1 MAYGIALAAAG
12 LWLVWL
18 GALLIQTGGT
28 AYYLGLGVL
37 LIAVAGLVAKG
48 DARAVAVFSLILGAT
63 LLWSLGEVGFDP
75 LPLAPRVGLLT
86 ALGLPLFAVPK
97 HRFWLATTTGAI
109 LVSMLVAILIPHS
122 GEPLSPTETV
132 GSANPIRVGAG
143 DDWPNYGGD
152 AGGSRF
158 STLQQIAPD
167 NVARLV
173 PTWTYRTGANGGA
186 LPLTFEAT
194 PLAVAG
200 RLFFCTGQNDVI
212 ALDGDSGRQLWRY
225 DAHLDHSGVLIGTC
239 RGVAHAHVAGGK
251 GVCADRIYVGT
262 MDARL
267 IALDADDGR
276 PCAGF
281 GTGGSVDL
289 RAGMGGIEP
298 GYYGVTSP
306 PQVIRGR
313 VVVGGWVTDGQHTGE
328 PPGVVRAFDAVSGH
342 LAWAFDAGAPDR
354 HGAPS
359 ANGHY
364 VRGTPNSWAPMSA
377 DEQLGLVYI
386 PTGNATPDYF
396 GGERT
401 GNDDRFSSAVVALDA
416 NTGTVRWAFQTTH
429 HDLWDYDVTA
439 QPTLLDWPARG
450 GTIPALVQATKRG
463 QLFVLDRR
471 TGRPLTTVEERN
483 VPSSTIPGERAAPT
497 QPFSVGM
504 PSLAGPALREADMWG
519 LTPIDQAWCR
529 LAFRRARYDGPLT
542 PPGLDRP
549 SFIYPG
555 YGGGVEWG
563 GVTIDPVRQIL
574 VVNSNRVADTVKLL
588 TRADA
593 RRRGITPLT
602 VHSHEGAAGAVAQQ
616 GVPYAADLRPFL
628 SPLGVP
634 CQRPPWGMITGIDL
648 RTRRLLWDRPF
659 GTGRDSGPLGISSGL
674 PMTIGVPNTGGSIAT
689 ASGLTFIGASYDR
702 YLRAFATASGKE
714 LARFRLPAGGQA
726 TPMTFWAPRTRRQIV
741 VIAAGGSPGLGTKL
755 GDYVIA
761 YALPAERR

>member
-1 MAYGIALAAAG
+1 
-12 LWLVWL
+12 
-18 GALLIQTGGT
+18 
-28 AYYLGLGVL
+28 
-37 LIAVAGLVAKG
+37 
-48 DARAVAVFSLILGAT
+48 
-63 LLWSLGEVGFDP
+63 
-75 LPLAPRVGLLT
+75 
-86 ALGLPLFAVPK
+86 
-97 HRFWLATTTGAI
+97 
-109 LVSMLVAILIPHS
+109 
-122 GEPLSPTETV
+122 
-132 GSANPIRVGAG
+132 
-143 DDWPNYGGD
+143 
-152 AGGSRF
+152 
-158 STLQQIAPD
+158 
-167 NVARLV
+167 
-173 PTWTYRTGANGGA
+173 
-186 LPLTFEAT
+186 
-194 PLAVAG
+194 
-200 RLFFCTGQNDVI
+200 
-212 ALDGDSGRQLWRY
+212 
-225 DAHLDHSGVLIGTC
+225 
-239 RGVAHAHVAGGK
+239 
-251 GVCADRIYVGT
+251 
-262 MDARL
+262 
-267 IALDADDGR
+267 
-276 PCAGF
+276 
-281 GTGGSVDL
+281 
-289 RAGMGGIEP
+289 
-298 GYYGVTSP
+298 
-306 PQVIRGR
+306 
-313 VVVGGWVTDGQHTGE
+313 
-328 PPGVVRAFDAVSGH
+328 
-342 LAWAFDAGAPDR
+342 
-354 HGAPS
+354 
-359 ANGHY
+359 
-364 VRGTPNSWAPMSA
+364 
-377 DEQLGLVYI
+377 
-386 PTGNATPDYF
+386 
-396 GGERT
+396 
-401 GNDDRFSSAVVALDA
+401 
-416 NTGTVRWAFQTTH
+416 
-429 HDLWDYDVTA
+429 
-439 QPTLLDWPARG
+439 
-450 GTIPALVQATKRG
+450 
-463 QLFVLDRR
+463 
-471 TGRPLTTVEERN
+471 
-483 VPSSTIPGERAAPT
+483 
-497 QPFSVGM
+497 
-504 PSLAGPALREADMWG
+504 MWG